1 MELMIDIGNT
11 HTVLGI
17 YHNHHL
23 EKHWRLT
30 SHASRT
36 EDEIW
41 AVVDSFF
48 KFENLQTRDIAGVCI
63 SSVVPGL
70 TRIYQWMVEKYLACR
85 TMLIG
90 TELDLGMKIL
100 YHDPPSVG
108 ADRICNA
115 VAGKEKYGTPLIIV
129 DFGTATTFDC
139 INKQG
144 DYLGGVICPGLESA
158 ASILHQKAAK
168 LPKIELVFPPKV
180 IGRNTE
186 ESMQSG
192 IMFGSIEMIDGML
205 NRIEQELEATPK
217 VVATGGLASTIAER
231 SKAIDLVDENLSLEG
246 IYLLYRRNLSQSG
259 S

>member
-17 YHNHHL
+17 YHKDHL

-30 SHASRT
+30 SHAART

-41 AVVDSFF
+41 SVVHSFF
-48 KFENLQTRDIAGVCI
+48 KFENLKISDIKGVCI

-70 TRIYQWMVEKYLACR
+70 TRLYQWMVDKYLSCR
-85 TMLIG
+85 TMLISS
-90 TELDLGMKIL
+90 ELDLGMKIL

-108 ADRICNA
+108 ADRLCNA
-115 VAGKEKYGTPLIIV
+115 AAGKEKYGTPLIIV

-139 INKQG
+139 IDKQG
-144 DYLGGVICPGLESA
+144 NYLGGIICPGLESA

-168 LPKIELVFPPKV
+168 LPKIELIFPPKV

-192 IMFGSIEMIDGML
+192 IMYGSIEMIDGMIK
-205 NRIEQELEATPK
+205 RIKKELGTDSR
-217 VVATGGLASTIAER
+217 VIGTGGLAATIAER
-231 SKAIDLVDENLSLEG
+231 SKAIDLVDENLNLEG
-246 IYLLYRRNLSQSG
+246 IYLLYQRNLSKNG
-259 S
+259 F